1 MSKIHYYCRQAAS
14 TTKFTNICPQ
24 QETTDLEEQLND
36 LYCIYTHSICF
47 NINGNIIVEPA
58 FYTFMLH
65 THTSY
70 HEYIRWSATDGGV
83 CMGAQVY
90 RICTRTQIVASVYV
104 MHLYEYIYIHKA

>member
-14 TTKFTNICPQ
+14 TTKSTNICPQ

-36 LYCIYTHSICF
+36 LYCIYTQNICF

-65 THTSY
+65 TQILAIVSIY
-70 HEYIRWSATDGGV
+70 AGV
-83 CMGAQVY
+83 PQMVAYVWEHK
-90 RICTRTQIVASVYV
+90 CTEFVLVHR
-104 MHLYEYIYIHKA
+104 